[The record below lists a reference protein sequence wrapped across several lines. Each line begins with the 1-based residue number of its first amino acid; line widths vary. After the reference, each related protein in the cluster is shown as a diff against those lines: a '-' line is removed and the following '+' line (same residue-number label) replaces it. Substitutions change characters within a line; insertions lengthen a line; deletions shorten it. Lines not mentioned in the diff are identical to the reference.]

1 VWAFCRSTPS
11 PWVRDRQM
19 ATVARMNATSRLR
32 PEARVRIPQHVVHR
46 HFPAQTVV
54 LNLQTG
60 RYHGLNP
67 TAGRML
73 DALGEAPTVAVAARI
88 VADHYRQPRADIERD
103 LCELCADL
111 LSRGLVELADQN
123 R

>member
-1 VWAFCRSTPS
+1 
-11 PWVRDRQM
+11 M
-19 ATVARMNATSRLR
+19 ATVARMIDASRLR

-73 DALGEAPTVAVAARI
+73 DALGQAQTVAAAARI
-88 VADHYRQPRADIERD
+88 VADHYRQPRADVERD
-103 LCELCADL
+103 LCELCA
-111 LSRGLVELADQN
+111 RAALAGPGGAG
-123 R
+123 RPEGRVTERSA

>member
-1 VWAFCRSTPS
+1 
-11 PWVRDRQM
+11 M
-19 ATVARMNATSRLR
+19 ATVARMSVASRLR
-32 PEARVRIPQHVVHR
+32 PEAHVRIPQHVVHR

-73 DALGEAPTVAVAARI
+73 DALGEAQTVAAAARI
-88 VADHYRQPRADIERD
+88 VADHYRQPRADVERD
-103 LCELCADL
+103 LCVLCADL
-111 LSRGLVELADQN
+111 LSRGLVELADQKDG
-123 R
+123 

>member
-1 VWAFCRSTPS
+1 MPTAAPMTAVSS
-11 PWVRDRQM
+11 
-19 ATVARMNATSRLR
+19 LR
-32 PEARVRIPQHVVHR
+32 PEARVRIPRHVVHR

-88 VADHYRQPRADIERD
+88 VADHYRRPRADVERD

-111 LSRGLVELADQN
+111 LSRGLVELADQTAG
-123 R
+123 

>member
-1 VWAFCRSTPS
+1 MTAG
-11 PWVRDRQM
+11 
-19 ATVARMNATSRLR
+19 SRLR
-32 PEARVRIPQHVVHR
+32 PEARVRVPQHVVHR

-73 DALGEAPTVAVAARI
+73 DALGQGQTVAAAART
-88 VADHYRQPRADIERD
+88 VADHYRQPRADVERD
-103 LCELCADL
+103 LCELCAEL
-111 LSRGLVELADQN
+111 LARGLVELVEQKDA
-123 R
+123 

>member
-1 VWAFCRSTPS
+1 
-11 PWVRDRQM
+11 M
-19 ATVARMNATSRLR
+19 ATVARMTAASRLR

-73 DALGEAPTVAVAARI
+73 DALGQAQTVAAAARI
-88 VADHYRQPRADIERD
+88 VSDHYRQPRADVERD

-111 LSRGLVELADQN
+111 LSRGLVELAEQKDG
-123 R
+123 

>member
-1 VWAFCRSTPS
+1 
-11 PWVRDRQM
+11 M
-19 ATVARMNATSRLR
+19 ATVARMNAASRLR
-32 PEARVRIPQHVVHR
+32 PEARVRIPPHVVHR

-73 DALGEAPTVAVAARI
+73 DALAQAQTVAAAARS
-88 VADHYRQPRADIERD
+88 VAEHYRRPRADVEQD
-103 LCELCADL
+103 LCELCAAL
-111 LSRGLVELADQN
+111 LSRGLLELADDKD

>member
-1 VWAFCRSTPS
+1 
-11 PWVRDRQM
+11 M
-19 ATVARMNATSRLR
+19 ATVARVTDASRLR
-32 PEARVRIPQHVVHR
+32 PEARVRIPRHVVHR

-73 DALGEAPTVAVAARI
+73 DALAEAQTVAAAALI
-88 VADHYRQPRADIERD
+88 VADHYRQPRADVERD
-103 LCELCADL
+103 LCELCGDL
-111 LSRGLVELADQN
+111 LSRGLVELADQKEA
-123 R
+123 

>member
-1 VWAFCRSTPS
+1 
-11 PWVRDRQM
+11 M
-19 ATVARMNATSRLR
+19 ASVARMSAAAGLR
-32 PEARVRIPQHVVHR
+32 PETRVRIPRHVVHR

-54 LNLQTG
+54 LNLETG

-73 DALGEAPTVAVAARI
+73 DALGEGRTVAAAARI
-88 VADHYRQPRADIERD
+88 VAGHYRQPRADVERD
-103 LCELCADL
+103 LCELCAAL
-111 LSRGLVELADQN
+111 LSRGLVELTDDED

>member
-1 VWAFCRSTPS
+1 
-11 PWVRDRQM
+11 M

-32 PEARVRIPQHVVHR
+32 PEARVRIPKHVVHR

-54 LNLQTG
+54 LNLETG

-73 DALGEAPTVAVAARI
+73 DALSEAQTVAAAARI
-88 VADHYRQPRADIERD
+88 VADHYRQPRADVERD

-111 LSRGLVELADQN
+111 LSRGLVELAEQKDE
-123 R
+123 

>member
-1 VWAFCRSTPS
+1 
-11 PWVRDRQM
+11 M
-19 ATVARMNATSRLR
+19 ATVARMSVTSRLR
-32 PEARVRIPQHVVHR
+32 PEAHVRIPKHVVHR

-73 DALGEAPTVAVAARI
+73 DALGEAQTVAAAARI
-88 VADHYRQPRADIERD
+88 VADHYRQPRADVERD
-103 LCELCADL
+103 LCVLCADL
-111 LSRGLVELADQN
+111 LSRGLVELADQKDG
-123 R
+123 

>member
-1 VWAFCRSTPS
+1 
-11 PWVRDRQM
+11 M
-19 ATVARMNATSRLR
+19 
-32 PEARVRIPQHVVHR
+32 RIPRHVVHR

-54 LNLQTG
+54 LNLHTG

-73 DALGEAPTVAVAARI
+73 DALGEAQTLAAAARI
-88 VADHYRQPRADIERD
+88 VADHYRRPRADVERD
-103 LCELCADL
+103 MCEVCGQL
-111 LSRGLVELADQN
+111 LARGLVELVDQSD

>member
-1 VWAFCRSTPS
+1 
-11 PWVRDRQM
+11 M

-32 PEARVRIPQHVVHR
+32 PEARVRIPKHVVHR

-54 LNLQTG
+54 LNLETG

-73 DALGEAPTVAVAARI
+73 DALSEAQTVAAAARI
-88 VADHYRQPRADIERD
+88 VADHYHQPRADVERD

-111 LSRGLVELADQN
+111 LSRGLVELAEQKDG
-123 R
+123 

>member
-1 VWAFCRSTPS
+1 
-11 PWVRDRQM
+11 M
-19 ATVARMNATSRLR
+19 ATVARMTGVSRLR
-32 PEARVRIPQHVVHR
+32 PEVRIRIPQHVVHR

-73 DALGEAPTVAVAARI
+73 DALGEAQTVAAAARI
-88 VADHYRQPRADIERD
+88 VADHYRQPRADVERD

-111 LSRGLVELADQN
+111 LSRGLVELADQKAG
-123 R
+123 

>member
-1 VWAFCRSTPS
+1 
-11 PWVRDRQM
+11 M
-19 ATVARMNATSRLR
+19 ASVARMSAPAGLR
-32 PEARVRIPQHVVHR
+32 PETRVRIPRHVVHR

-54 LNLQTG
+54 LNLETG

-73 DALGEAPTVAVAARI
+73 DALGEGRTVAAAARI
-88 VADHYRQPRADIERD
+88 VAEHYRQPRADVERD
-103 LCELCADL
+103 LCELCAAL
-111 LSRGLVELADQN
+111 LSRGLVELTDDED

>member
-1 VWAFCRSTPS
+1 LAPEPKV
-11 PWVRDRQM
+11 
-19 ATVARMNATSRLR
+19 ATVAPMTASSRLR

-60 RYHGLNP
+60 HYHGLNP

-73 DALGEAPTVAVAARI
+73 DALGQAQSIAAAARI
-88 VADHYRQPRADIERD
+88 VADHYRQPRADVERD
-103 LCELCADL
+103 LCELCSRL
-111 LSRGLVELADQN
+111 LARGVVELVEPGDG
-123 R
+123 

>member
-1 VWAFCRSTPS
+1 
-11 PWVRDRQM
+11 M
-19 ATVARMNATSRLR
+19 ATAARTNPRMNGTPRLR
-32 PEARVRIPQHVVHR
+32 PEARVRIPPHVVHR

-73 DALGEAPTVAVAARI
+73 DALGEAQTVAAAART
-88 VADHYRQPRADIERD
+88 VAEHYRQPRADVERD
-103 LCELCADL
+103 LCELCAEL
-111 LSRGLVELADQN
+111 LARGLVELAESTAG
-123 R
+123 